1 MLGQMGCFGPRI
13 RRLRIGEAL
22 LIFSET
28 AHGVVS
34 SSVRFC
40 ERAVSSVAKI
50 LGALRCYRHVH
61 SSGESGAGRR
71 LCGTGVRVL

>member
-1 MLGQMGCFGPRI
+1 MLGQMSCFGPRI

-22 LIFSET
+22 LIFSEI

-40 ERAVSSVAKI
+40 KRAVSSVAKI
-50 LGALRCYRHVH
+50 LGALRC
-61 SSGESGAGRR
+61 
-71 LCGTGVRVL
+71 